1 MSENAVSAAGT
12 LPATKKTERK
22 VKAGALAS
30 YVAAAVGLAVLST
43 SATDLID
50 GWPDWVEVLVYPLVP
65 AALSWL
71 TGYVTKNRPGYLSP
85 STVAAATRWAQGKL
99 AH

>member
-1 MSENAVSAAGT
+1 MAENTAT
-12 LPATKKTERK
+12 ATKKTERK
-22 VKAGALAS
+22 VRAGALAS
-30 YVAAAVGLAVLST
+30 YVAAAVGLALLST
-43 SATDLID
+43 SATDLVH
-50 GWPDWVEVLVYPLVP
+50 GLPDWAEVLAYPLVP

-99 AH
+99 SH

>member
-1 MSENAVSAAGT
+1 MSENAA
-12 LPATKKTERK
+12 PATKKTERK
-22 VKAGALAS
+22 TERKVRAGALAS

-50 GWPDWVEVLVYPLVP
+50 GWPDWVEVLAYPLVP
-65 AALSWL
+65 ALLSWL